1 MHIRIGSLAMMAGLL
16 CAHATVHAQ
25 NYPNRPI
32 RMVVAYAPGGTTDFT
47 ARVIGP
53 KLAETLGQ
61 QVVIDN
67 RGGAGSLIGTDLVAK
82 AGADGYTLLMAD
94 TAFGIVPALYA
105 KLPFDV
111 QKDFAPVMQIISMPN
126 CLVVHP
132 SLPVKSVKELIAL
145 ARTRPGQLTFGSG
158 GVGTPLHMG
167 GEQLK
172 VAAKIDIVHVPY
184 KGAAPA
190 MGDLVGG
197 QLAMV
202 FPTMTLGVPQVRAGK
217 LRALAVTSARR
228 TAALPDVPTMTEAG
242 FPAVNATSWFGLA
255 APAKTPKAV
264 VDRLHTEMVKIVNMP
279 DVRERFEAQHAEI
292 VGGAPDAM
300 TKFVANEIAQ
310 WKVVAKAGNIKA
322 E

>member
-1 MHIRIGSLAMMAGLL
+1 MHMRIVNLVAAGMLL
-16 CAHATVHAQ
+16 GAQATHAQ
-25 NYPNRPI
+25 NYPNRAI

-53 KLAETLGQ
+53 KLAEALGQ

-132 SLPVKSVKELIAL
+132 SLPVKSVKELVAL

-190 MGDLVGG
+190 MSDLVGG

-202 FPTMTLGVPQVRAGK
+202 FPTMTLGVPQIKAGK

-228 TAALPDVPTMTEAG
+228 TKALPEVPTMSEAG

-255 APAKTPKAV
+255 APARTPRAV
-264 VDRLHTEMVKIVNMP
+264 IDRLHAEMVKIVAMP

-292 VGGAPDAM
+292 VGGTPDAM
-300 TKFVANEIAQ
+300 AKFVASEIAQ
-310 WKVVAKAGNIKA
+310 WTTVAKAGNIKA

>member
-1 MHIRIGSLAMMAGLL
+1 MHMRIVNLVAAGMLL
-16 CAHATVHAQ
+16 GAQATHAQ
-25 NYPNRPI
+25 NYPNRAI

-53 KLAETLGQ
+53 KLAEALGQ

-132 SLPVKSVKELIAL
+132 SLPVKSVKELVAL

-190 MGDLVGG
+190 MSDLVGG

-202 FPTMTLGVPQVRAGK
+202 FPTMTLGVPQIKAGK

-228 TAALPDVPTMTEAG
+228 TKALPEVPTMSEAG

-255 APAKTPKAV
+255 APARTPRAV
-264 VDRLHTEMVKIVNMP
+264 IDRLHAEMVKIVAMP

-292 VGGAPDAM
+292 VGGTPDAM
-300 TKFVANEIAQ
+300 AKLVASEIAQ
-310 WKVVAKAGNIKA
+310 WTTVAKAGNIKA